1 MARSIEE
8 KREREKEIV
17 SEMIEVYCHAQHGK
31 RDGLCPQCAEIDA
44 YARERSDRC
53 PVMENKTFCSNCPVH
68 CYRPEMRERIR
79 EVMRFAGPRMIT
91 RRPIAAMRHV
101 IETKREKKRLEAQA
115 SDARREPKKAKPN

>member
-115 SDARREPKKAKPN
+115 SDAHRETKKAKPN